1 MLLPGSAFSA
11 TDYQLLCGLQVAH
24 AYLQAESTPA
34 GRLDDN
40 TTVSQVVPSNSLR
53 QHCQHVVQGIR
64 VDMSYSLRLA
74 PQVCVKHLIT
84 SSASLQHVDPSDLVI
99 LPLSGGCPG

>member
-1 MLLPGSAFSA
+1 MLLPGSAFCEA
-11 TDYQLLCGLQVAH
+11 ADYQLLCGLQVAH

-53 QHCQHVVQGIR
+53 QHCQHVIQGIGI
-64 VDMSYSLRLA
+64 DTSYSLRLA
-74 PQVCVKHLIT
+74 PQVCLKHLIT
-84 SSASLQHVDPSDLVI
+84 LSAPLQYVDLSDHPFSLLQK
-99 LPLSGGCPG
+99 

>member
-1 MLLPGSAFSA
+1 MLLPGLAFCEA
-11 TDYQLLCGLQVAH
+11 TDHQLLCGLQVAH

-53 QHCQHVVQGIR
+53 QHCQHVIQRIR
-64 VDMSYSLRLA
+64 VHTSYSLSFAL
-74 PQVCVKHLIT
+74 QVCVKHLIT
-84 SSASLQHVDPSDLVI
+84 SLALLQHVDKPCLI
-99 LPLSGGCPG
+99 